1 MRSFE
6 FRWQVG
12 QKANLDLPDID
23 FDLILF
29 FGSRAILESNEAFDA
44 LKSAYPTAMVVG
56 CSGGGQIHSDGIIDG
71 GITGIAM
78 TFETTQVKLTCSE
91 ISDSFDSF
99 GVGRYIATHLNG
111 EKLAGVLV
119 FADGLDVNGDE
130 FLAGMHAVLP
140 ANVIVGGGL
149 AADDDRFEKTLVA
162 PDARA
167 VSRSIAA
174 IGFYGDD
181 IRINSTRADGWKN
194 TGLQFEVT
202 ASRMNKVYDL
212 DGISALEIYEKNLG
226 AQAAQLPM
234 SGLNFPL
241 RICDPKN
248 QNVQLIRTLLG
259 IDKEAGMLTFAG
271 NLPEGWMAQLMHAE
285 PLDLITAAAEAA
297 KGNALDALATTQAS
311 ILISCIGRRL
321 VLGNRSAEEVLTLK
335 HALGGSPAIAGFYSY
350 GEFATPEQD
359 GAKPRLY
366 NQSMTVFSLTE
377 AKKQAA

>member
-1 MRSFE
+1 MKSFE
-6 FRWQVG
+6 FRWQAG
-12 QKANLDLPDID
+12 QDTPLDLPDLN

-29 FGSRAILESNEAFDA
+29 FGSRAILESNEAYDA
-44 LKSAYPTAMVVG
+44 LKSAFPSAKVVG

-78 TFETTQVKLTCSE
+78 TFETTKVKLVSSE
-91 ISDSFDSF
+91 IADSFDSF
-99 GVGRYIATHLNG
+99 RVGRYLATHLKE

-130 FLAGMHAVLP
+130 FLAGMQAVLP
-140 ANVIVGGGL
+140 ENVIVGGGL

-162 PDARA
+162 ADAQA
-167 VSRSIAA
+167 VSNTIAA

-181 IRINSTRADGWKN
+181 IRINSTRADGWKD
-194 TGLQFEVT
+194 TGSQFEVT

-212 DGISALEIYEKNLG
+212 DGIAALEIYEKNLG

-259 IDKEAGMLTFAG
+259 IDRQAGMLTFAG

-285 PLDLITAAAEAA
+285 PLDLISAAAEAA

-335 HALGGSPAIAGFYSY
+335 HALGGAPSIAGFYSY

-359 GAKPRLY
+359 GSKPRLY

-377 AKKQAA
+377 VKKQVA